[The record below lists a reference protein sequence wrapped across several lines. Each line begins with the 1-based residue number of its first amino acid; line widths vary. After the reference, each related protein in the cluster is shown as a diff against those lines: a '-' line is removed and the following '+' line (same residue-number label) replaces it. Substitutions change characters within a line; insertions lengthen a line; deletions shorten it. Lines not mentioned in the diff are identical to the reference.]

1 VTNKSSANPLTEN
14 LKTMVSD
21 GRQKEIQSF
30 SKEPGQRMNG
40 RQYISAGV
48 SVKSFIVLGESAH
61 QGYLSK

>member
-1 VTNKSSANPLTEN
+1 
-14 LKTMVSD
+14 
-21 GRQKEIQSF
+21 
-30 SKEPGQRMNG
+30 MNA